1 MNLQLSLLL
10 HAIVLQWVTVL
21 HHKCDLQLTEHLLFF
36 GRFDIKI
43 AFLRVLR
50 QVVIIPFI
58 SKLSSI
64 GLCHG
69 LIRRSVDKSWLGIN
83 EVNVLPDGAPVNL
96 FHASFVLYRFCDFFI
111 KESLGG
117 IIFLHF
123 LFESILELVLCD
135 EAHFIYKAREASID
149 LLGLFVV
156 KLGCIAALLE
166 RLVPHERDVL
176 VEILLDTDLSAHLSN
191 LGHDLLPPFLFF
203 TLLLFDLPFSLPYVW

>member
-1 MNLQLSLLL
+1 M
-10 HAIVLQWVTVL
+10 
-21 HHKCDLQLTEHLLFF
+21 
-36 GRFDIKI
+36 
-43 AFLRVLR
+43 
-50 QVVIIPFI
+50 
-58 SKLSSI
+58 
-64 GLCHG
+64 
-69 LIRRSVDKSWLGIN
+69 
-83 EVNVLPDGAPVNL
+83 
-96 FHASFVLYRFCDFFI
+96 
-111 KESLGG
+111 
-117 IIFLHF
+117 HF